1 MRALFDVN
9 VLIAILD
16 ENHVHHWV
24 AHEWW
29 AANRTAGWATCPL
42 TENGMTRIMSQS
54 TYKNPI
60 TTTFAID
67 LLVEQA
73 AQTDHIFWPDDISL
87 RDSAL
92 FDPGCILGP
101 NQITDAYLLA
111 LALKN
116 GGRLATVHLC
126 VPLRARHCA
135 AARHLAVTLDEGC
148 REPVRGRA
156 S

>member
-16 ENHVHHWV
+16 EDHVHHV
-24 AHEWW
+24 AAHEWW
-29 AANRTAGWATCPL
+29 AANRAAGWATCPL

-67 LLVEQA
+67 LLAEQA
-73 AQTDHIFWPDDISL
+73 AQTDHVFWPDDISL

-101 NQITDAYLLA
+101 NQITDVYLLA
-111 LALKN
+111 LAVKN
-116 GGRLATVHLC
+116 GGRLATFDRG
-126 VPLRARHCA
+126 VPLRAVHGA
-135 AARHLAVTLDEGC
+135 EARHLAVI
-148 REPVRGRA
+148 
-156 S
+156 

>member
-16 ENHVHHWV
+16 QDHVHHWI

-29 AANRTAGWATCPL
+29 APNRSAGWATCPL

-67 LLVEQA
+67 LLADQVA
-73 AQTDHIFWPDDISL
+73 KTDHAFWPDDISL
-87 RDSAL
+87 RDAL
-92 FDPGCILGP
+92 FDPGSILGP
-101 NQITDAYLLA
+101 NQITDVYLLA
-111 LALKN
+111 LAVKN
-116 GGRLATVHLC
+116 GGRLVTFDRG
-126 VPLRARHCA
+126 VPLRAVHGA
-135 AARHLAVTLDEGC
+135 EARHLVVL
-148 REPVRGRA
+148 
-156 S
+156 